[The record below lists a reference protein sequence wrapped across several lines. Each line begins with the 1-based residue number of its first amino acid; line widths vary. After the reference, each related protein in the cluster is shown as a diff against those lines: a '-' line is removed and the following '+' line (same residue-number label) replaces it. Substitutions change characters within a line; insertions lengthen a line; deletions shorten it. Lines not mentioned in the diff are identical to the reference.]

1 MNSDSEKVYKLVRSG
16 SVGCYEQKRGLISV
30 RGTEA
35 VRFLD
40 GLVSNNVKSLAEGVS
55 IYAALPNAQGRLLAV
70 ARLLRRGDVFLIETE
85 AETREKLFNNLF
97 RFTYAGDFFVEDV
110 SDQYRFFS
118 IFGTS
123 FSPLDA
129 SPLEFTARGRTDY
142 FVARPN
148 AEEFINAL
156 INGGSVEIP
165 DDVYETLR
173 IENGIPRYGVDIDES
188 TVVPEA
194 GIDGLVSYNKGCY
207 IGQEIIARIHF
218 RGHIAKKLTGLVI
231 SVENSGSGS
240 PDGIMQS
247 ELQSVDGKSAGRI
260 TSVTFSPII
269 GQRIALGLIRYD
281 YLGADTEL
289 RAGNITCKVQDL
301 PFV

>member
-231 SVENSGSGS
+231 SGANNGSGS
-240 PDGIMQS
+240 PESIMES

-269 GQRIALGLIRYD
+269 GRRIALGLIRYD

-289 RAGNITCKVQDL
+289 RAGNITCKVRDL